1 MANCSNCG
9 KYMDGWGSV
18 CGVCKDNA
26 KIQEGQAD
34 MQRQLQESA
43 REAAW
48 AAERHLD
55 EVRAAKWQAS
65 ANHEEA
71 MRAESDRLE
80 ELQKQTQ
87 ILLEGQITNEEAYQ
101 RGFDLEDEYLNLLL
115 TEDGRVYW
123 EIYEPYLVARL
134 NAAYEKGA
142 QNRLEKEFESNYPG
156 LDYMKQEA
164 YGHGYAGSRN
174 CSIVYLH
181 HLPHIYPAKL
191 DILSETGLKQTTNQ
205 ETGKLEWQWMPT
217 YMSEELNDAYDAGAQ
232 KFLDEQNTAELVA
245 ERLEKNKAEL
255 SSAEELAK
263 EQAEADLIR
272 QQSDKAG
279 QKKKLYVVFATLVVG
294 LICLFG
300 YWKYDESKTSY
311 LVLRD
316 AIQKEGWKPLVRPP
330 VVKNW
335 KKPFPEVLSCYEGYC
350 ESEFVNKN
358 KPNKVRTIV
367 YEYCGHPYGS
377 ECTFLNPKDFMR
389 TYSDEIISRKKAD
402 EGYEITRKHFE
413 QY

>member
-1 MANCSNCG
+1 
-9 KYMDGWGSV
+9 MDGFGII
-18 CGVCKDNA
+18 CGVCKDNE
-26 KIQEGQAD
+26 KIQDGQAE
-34 MQRQLQESA
+34 MQRQLAANA
-43 REAAW
+43 REAERAS
-48 AAERHLD
+48 ERHLE
-55 EVRAAKWQAS
+55 EVRSAKWQAI

-142 QNRLEKEFESNYPG
+142 QDRLEKEFESNYPG

-164 YGHGYAGSRN
+164 FGHGYAGSRN

-181 HLPHIYPAKL
+181 HIPHLYPAKL

-205 ETGKLEWQWMPT
+205 ETGKLEWQWMPA

-232 KFLDEQNTAELVA
+232 KFLGEQNTAELVA

-330 VVKNW
+330 AVKNW

-377 ECTFLNPKDFMR
+377 ACTFLNPKDFMR
-389 TYSDEIISRKKAD
+389 TYSDEIVSRKKAD
-402 EGYEITRKHFE
+402 EGYEVTRKHFE

>member
-43 REAAW
+43 REASW

-71 MRAESDRLE
+71 MRAESERLE

-142 QNRLEKEFESNYPG
+142 QDRLEKEFESNYPG

-181 HLPHIYPAKL
+181 HIPHLYPAKL

-205 ETGKLEWQWMPT
+205 ETGKLEWQWMPV

-245 ERLEKNKAEL
+245 ERLEKNKTEL
-255 SSAEELAK
+255 RNAEELAK
-263 EQAEADLIR
+263 EQAEADLKK
-272 QQSDKAG
+272 QQSDKG
-279 QKKKLYVVFATLVVG
+279 DRRKKLYAVFATLVVG

-330 VVKNW
+330 AVKNW

-367 YEYCGHPYGS
+367 YERCGHPYGG
-377 ECTFLNPKDFMR
+377 ECTFLNPKDFLR

-402 EGYEITRKHFE
+402 ERYEITRKHFE

>member
-1 MANCSNCG
+1 
-9 KYMDGWGSV
+9 MDGFGGI

-26 KIQEGQAD
+26 KIQQNQSD
-34 MQRQLQESA
+34 MQRQLEVSA
-43 REAAW
+43 REAQW
-48 AAERHLD
+48 AAE
-55 EVRAAKWQAS
+55 ESINATRAAALLARAS
-65 ANHEEA
+65 HEES
-71 MRAESDRLE
+71 MKAESDRLE

-142 QNRLEKEFESNYPG
+142 QDRLEKEFESKYPG
-156 LDYMKQEA
+156 LEYMKQEA

-181 HLPHIYPAKL
+181 HLPYIYPAKL
-191 DILSETGLKQTTNQ
+191 DILAETGLKQTTNQ
-205 ETGKLEWQWMPT
+205 ETGKLEWQWMPA

-232 KFLDEQNTAELVA
+232 KFLGEQNTAELVA

-255 SSAEELAK
+255 MKAEESAK
-263 EQAEADLIR
+263 EQAEADLKK
-272 QQSDKAG
+272 QQSDKG
-279 QKKKLYVVFATLVVG
+279 DRRKKIYAVFATVV
-294 LICLFG
+294 IAVIALFG

-389 TYSDEIISRKKAD
+389 TYRDEIISRKKAD